1 LIRVFT
7 NKNKEIRSGFKIAIF
22 TIIYLILSGTVG
34 QLFLSIV
41 YGFASRNNLIQGENF
56 TKRIE
61 KYLYS
66 TDVGVFSLQLI
77 GFITMLLTVFILL
90 RGLESKR
97 FKDIGLISIKED
109 VKGLGWGL
117 LLGAGSMAVIFI
129 FLLASGNI
137 TLKESLRSP
146 NFTTSVLWGIALYI
160 VVSLNEEIM
169 CRGYIQTTLD
179 QMGKPWLSAII
190 TSATFSALHLGNPNV
205 KTMGLVN
212 IFLVGLLFSYM
223 YIRTKSL
230 WMPIGYHFTWN
241 YFQGNVFGFPVS
253 GTTQSKGIYNIEA
266 VNENILTGG
275 SFGPEAGILATVV
288 IIIGAVVVWRATRH
302 KNFMA

>member
-1 LIRVFT
+1 MIRVFT

-56 TKRIE
+56 AKRIE

>member
-1 LIRVFT
+1 MIRVFT